1 MRLGQQAPRTRE
13 LLLSKIVNY
22 HFAGNCCKP
31 AGGRSKLAD
40 NFGKLA
46 SKSGKFARRVCIDT
60 WGANS
65 ARELALAGFFRF
77 MFGTLTAISCNSPV
91 FSFLLKNR
99 GVLGPSTPQIKD
111 GDGIIVCGASADDDA
126 ADMSVVELQQEV
138 FVDEAGRHW
147 LLARE
152 DSRPTDVA
160 EFQKMHT
167 LWATTIRLGPQK
179 AACRFEVAH
188 CPNMQEYNMQLRW
201 NLHDLY
207 DGLGLTVHQK
217 QRWTWVLILA

>member
-1 MRLGQQAPRTRE
+1 
-13 LLLSKIVNY
+13 
-22 HFAGNCCKP
+22 
-31 AGGRSKLAD
+31 
-40 NFGKLA
+40 
-46 SKSGKFARRVCIDT
+46 
-60 WGANS
+60 
-65 ARELALAGFFRF
+65 
-77 MFGTLTAISCNSPV
+77 
-91 FSFLLKNR
+91 
-99 GVLGPSTPQIKD
+99 
-111 GDGIIVCGASADDDA
+111 
-126 ADMSVVELQQEV
+126 MSVVELQQEV

-167 LWATTIRLGPQK
+167 LWATTIRLFQK

-217 QRWTWVLILA
+217 QRWAWVLILA